1 MRIAVVGLTHP
12 FRGGI
17 AHYTTLLVRAL
28 AERHD
33 TRLYALRKQY
43 PRLLFPGR
51 TQLDESEA
59 ALKVPHVASLVP
71 WRPDTWVR
79 TARRIRRYGADACVF
94 QYWHPFFAPAFGSV
108 SRLLRGSCRRIWE
121 LHNVMPHEASAATR
135 TLAGYG
141 FGSADAFVVH
151 AQTELTR
158 LRSLGVSGPARV
170 VPHASYAALAE
181 GGPSRPAARRALGLP
196 EPGPPLLL
204 FFGYVRR
211 YKGLDLLLEAMPAVH
226 AATGAR
232 LLVRGEVY
240 DDATSYQAQ
249 IRDLGL
255 QGCVDLEDR
264 FVANEEIPLLMA
276 ACDAVVLPYR
286 DGTASGV
293 AQLAFGAGRI
303 VVATDVG
310 GIAEVVEEGVTGA
323 VAERAD
329 PAALTAA
336 LLRVLDPG
344 VDRDEMEAAALRVV
358 AERFGW
364 EQTVRAMEELAV
376 ASE

>member
-28 AERHD
+28 AERHT

-51 TQLDESEA
+51 TQLDESQA
-59 ALKVPHVASLVP
+59 PLRVPHEASLIP
-71 WRPDTWVR
+71 WRADTWLR
-79 TARRIRRYGADACVF
+79 TALRIRRFRPDGCVF
-94 QYWHPFFAPAFGSV
+94 QYWHPFFAPAFGTLA
-108 SRLLRGSCRRIWE
+108 RLLGRRCRCIWE
-121 LHNVMPHEASAATR
+121 LHNVMPHEPSAATR
-135 TLAGYG
+135 MLASYG

-151 AQTELTR
+151 AQRELAR
-158 LRSLGVSGPARV
+158 LHALGAHAPTRV
-170 VPHASYAALAE
+170 VAHASYGELAR
-181 GGPSRPAARRALGLP
+181 GGPPRAEARRALGL
-196 EPGPPLLL
+196 EDDEAPLLL

-211 YKGLDLLLEAMPAVH
+211 YKGLDLLLRAMPAVH

-240 DDATSYQAQ
+240 EDAEIYRKLIDDL
-249 IRDLGL
+249 DLAA
-255 QGCVDLEDR
+255 CVDFEDR
-264 FVANEEIPLLMA
+264 FVANEEIPALMA

-310 GIAEVVEEGVTGA
+310 GIAEVVEDGVTGF
-323 VAERAD
+323 VAPGAEA
-329 PAALTAA
+329 AALQEA
-336 LLRVLDPG
+336 LMRMLAPE
-344 VDRDEMEAAALRVV
+344 VDLAGMEAAALL
-358 AERFGW
+358 ADEQRFGW
-364 EQTVRAMEELAV
+364 DRAVEAIEALVRG
-376 ASE
+376 